1 MVTLFISNSIEE
13 THTIGQGI
21 AQKCSGGEVFCL
33 YGDLGAGKTTFVHGF
48 IHFFIPHIR
57 VLSPT
62 FIIVRHYQVTNNA
75 FKYLYHLDLYRIE
88 SIADIEQLGVLE
100 NFHQPDKI
108 FFIEWAEKLKS
119 LLPKIRI
126 EIKIEQ
132 ISDSKRK
139 ITIERYG

>member
-1 MVTLFISNSIEE
+1 MNYISNSVDE
-13 THTIGQGI
+13 TNNIGRVI
-21 AQKCSGGEVFCL
+21 AAKLKGGEVVCL
-33 YGDLGAGKTTFVHGF
+33 IGGLGAGKSVLTRAIVHYF
-48 IHFFIPHIR
+48 LPKTR

-75 FKYLYHLDLYRIE
+75 FKYLFHLDLYRIE